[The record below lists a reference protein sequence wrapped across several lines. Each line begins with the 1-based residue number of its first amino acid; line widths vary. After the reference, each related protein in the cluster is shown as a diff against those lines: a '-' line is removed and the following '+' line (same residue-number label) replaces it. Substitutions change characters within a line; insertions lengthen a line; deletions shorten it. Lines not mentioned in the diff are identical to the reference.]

1 MSIAAPHKRDFASNA
16 RLPRIALLA
25 LAIGVLSTFAAFALL
40 SLIHLFTNL
49 FFFQRFSF
57 ADRSPALNTLGPWA
71 VAVPVAGGV
80 VVGLIARFGS
90 DKIRGHG
97 IPEAIEAIL
106 FGKSRMSP
114 KVAVLKPLASG
125 IVIGSGGP
133 FGAEGPIIMTG
144 GAIGSLIAQ
153 FVKVTAAERKTL
165 LVAGAT
171 AGMTAVFG
179 TPVAAVLLAVELLLF
194 EWRPRSFLPV
204 ALACAVAGF
213 ARAACFGVG
222 PLFPL
227 VTAPP
232 SAAALGSCALAG
244 LLSGA
249 LACGLSV
256 ALYKIEDGF
265 GKLPVHW
272 MWWPA
277 IGGLAVGIGGLIE
290 PRALG
295 VGYDVI
301 GDLLHGHIAL
311 QIALAILVVK
321 AVIWVIALGSG
332 TSGGVLAPLLML
344 GAGLGTLLG
353 PVLPGGEPAL
363 WPLVC
368 MAATLGATLGAP
380 LTAIVFAFG
389 LTHDANALLP
399 LLTATLVAHGF
410 ATVAMKRSIMTEKI
424 ARRGH
429 HIYREYGVD
438 PLERHYVDEVMTR
451 DVVTVDADLSI
462 GIARARYFGATQA
475 HRAYPVVRDGVLIG
489 LLDRATLDVGGDARA
504 GDASGGDMRVADMR
518 VADMRV
524 ADVRVADMRVADVRV
539 SDVLPRRA
547 PLFALADDT
556 CRLVA
561 TRLAVHQIERLPV
574 VADPETMRLAGIVS
588 RSDLVKPALRH
599 FDDEHKRER
608 FRRAH
613 PAAFVKRRFAPTRKA
628 G

>member
-1 MSIAAPHKRDFASNA
+1 MNHNTHKRDFSSNA
-16 RLPRIALLA
+16 RLPGISLLA
-25 LAIGVLSTFAAFALL
+25 AGIGALSTLAAFVLL

-49 FFFQRFSF
+49 FFFGAFSF
-57 ADRSPALNTLGPWA
+57 ADRSPAQNTLGAWVILIP
-71 VAVPVAGGV
+71 
-80 VVGLIARFGS
+80 VVGGLIVGLMARYGS
-90 DKIRGHG
+90 EKIRGHG

-114 KVAVLKPLASG
+114 KVAVLKPLSSG

-144 GAIGSLIAQ
+144 GALGSLIAQ
-153 FVKVTAAERKTL
+153 CVKVTAAERKTL
-165 LVAGAT
+165 LVAGAA

-213 ARAACFGVG
+213 ARAAFFGTG

-227 VTAPP
+227 ETAPP
-232 SAAALGSCALAG
+232 GALSLVSCVIAG

-249 LACGLSV
+249 LASGLSA
-256 ALYKIEDGF
+256 ALYKTEDLF
-265 GKLPVHW
+265 GKLPIHW

-277 IGGLAVGIGGLIE
+277 LGGLAVGIGGFIE

-301 GDLLHGHIAL
+301 GDLLHQHIIL
-311 QIALAILVVK
+311 QVAIAILGVK
-321 AVIWVIALGSG
+321 AVIWVVALGSG

-344 GAGLGTLLG
+344 GAGLGTVLG
-353 PVLPGGEPAL
+353 HVLPGGEPAL

-389 LTHDANALLP
+389 LTHDSNALLP
-399 LLTATLVAHGF
+399 LLAATLVAHGF
-410 ATVAMKRSIMTEKI
+410 ATVVMRRSIMTEKI
-424 ARRGH
+424 ARRGY

-438 PLERHYVDEVMTR
+438 PLERHYVDEVMSHSVETI
-451 DVVTVDADLSI
+451 DANLSVRE
-462 GIARARYFGATQA
+462 ALATFFGATQT
-475 HRAYPVVRDGVLIG
+475 HRAYPAVKDGVVAG
-489 LLDRATLDVGGDARA
+489 MLDRATLERFRA
-504 GDASGGDMRVADMR
+504 GSPAQSDNA
-518 VADMRV
+518 RV
-524 ADVRVADMRVADVRV
+524 ADVLRGSAPVVAL
-539 SDVLPRRA
+539 SDE
-547 PLFALADDT
+547 T

-561 TRLAVHQIERLPV
+561 TRLAVHGLERLPV
-574 VADPETMRLAGIVS
+574 VADRDSLCLIGIVS
-588 RSDLVKPALRH
+588 RSDLVKPSLAH
-599 FDDEHKRER
+599 FDEEHKRER
-608 FRRAH
+608 FRR
-613 PAAFVKRRFAPTRKA
+613 VTLSRGSKRFPPVRRA

>member
-1 MSIAAPHKRDFASNA
+1 
-16 RLPRIALLA
+16 
-25 LAIGVLSTFAAFALL
+25 
-40 SLIHLFTNL
+40 
-49 FFFQRFSF
+49 
-57 ADRSPALNTLGPWA
+57 
-71 VAVPVAGGV
+71 
-80 VVGLIARFGS
+80 
-90 DKIRGHG
+90 
-97 IPEAIEAIL
+97 
-106 FGKSRMSP
+106 
-114 KVAVLKPLASG
+114 
-125 IVIGSGGP
+125 
-133 FGAEGPIIMTG
+133 
-144 GAIGSLIAQ
+144 
-153 FVKVTAAERKTL
+153 
-165 LVAGAT
+165 
-171 AGMTAVFG
+171 
-179 TPVAAVLLAVELLLF
+179 
-194 EWRPRSFLPV
+194 
-204 ALACAVAGF
+204 
-213 ARAACFGVG
+213 
-222 PLFPL
+222 
-227 VTAPP
+227 
-232 SAAALGSCALAG
+232 ALAG

-504 GDASGGDMRVADMR
+504 GDASDGDMQ

-524 ADVRVADMRVADVRV
+524 ADVRVSDVRV

-547 PLFALADDT
+547 PLFALADET

>member
-1 MSIAAPHKRDFASNA
+1 MHLDDSHKRDFSANA
-16 RLPRIALLA
+16 RLPGISA
-25 LAIGVLSTFAAFALL
+25 LAAVIGALATLAAFVLL
-40 SLIHLFTNL
+40 SLIHWFTNL
-49 FFFQRFSF
+49 FFYGRFSF
-57 ADRSPALNTLGPWA
+57 ADHSPALNTLGPW
-71 VAVPVAGGV
+71 VIAVPAVG
-80 VVGLIARFGS
+80 GLIVGMMARFGS

-106 FGKSRMSP
+106 FGKSKMSP
-114 KVAVLKPLASG
+114 KVAVLKPLSSG

-144 GAIGSLIAQ
+144 GAIGSLLAQ
-153 FVKVTAAERKTL
+153 CVRLTSAERKTL
-165 LVAGAT
+165 LVAGAA

-213 ARAACFGVG
+213 ARAAFFGTE
-222 PLFPL
+222 PLFAMQ
-227 VTAPP
+227 TATPH
-232 SAAALGSCALAG
+232 ALALFSCVIAG

-249 LACGLSV
+249 LASGLSA
-256 ALYKIEDGF
+256 ALYKVEDLF
-265 GKLPVHW
+265 AHLPLHW
-272 MWWPA
+272 SWWPA
-277 IGGLAVGIGGLIE
+277 LGGIVVGIGGFIE

-301 GDLLHGHIAL
+301 GDLLHQHIIL
-311 QIALAILVVK
+311 QVAVAILVVK
-321 AVIWVIALGSG
+321 AVIWVVALGSG

-344 GAGLGTLLG
+344 GAGLGCVLS
-353 PVLPGGEPAL
+353 PVLPGSDPAL

-410 ATVAMKRSIMTEKI
+410 ATVVMKRSIMTEKI
-424 ARRGH
+424 ARRGY

-451 DVVTVDADLSI
+451 NVDTIDAAVSV
-462 GIARARYFGATQA
+462 RAALEQYFGATQTR
-475 HRAYPVVRDGVLIG
+475 RAWPVVRDGAVLG
-489 LLDRATLDVGGDARA
+489 VVDRAMLEAVRA
-504 GDASGGDMRVADMR
+504 SDASDALDQPLGALLALRTPDVA
-518 VADMRV
+518 V
-524 ADVRVADMRVADVRV
+524 
-539 SDVLPRRA
+539 PEE
-547 PLFALADDT
+547 T
-556 CRLVA
+556 CRQIA
-561 TRLAVHQIERLPV
+561 TRLAVHGLERLPV
-574 VADPETMRLAGIVS
+574 VSGRDTMRLVGIVS
-588 RSDLVKPALRH
+588 RSDLVKLSLSH
-599 FDDEHKRER
+599 FEEETKKER
-608 FRRAH
+608 FRRISIGNS
-613 PAAFVKRRFAPTRKA
+613 KRRFPPVRKV

>member
-1 MSIAAPHKRDFASNA
+1 MSHDTTKRDFAANA
-16 RLPRIALLA
+16 RLPGISA
-25 LAIGVLSTFAAFALL
+25 LAAVIGGISTCAAFVLL
-40 SLIHLFTNL
+40 GLIHLFTNL
-49 FFFQRFSF
+49 FFFGSFSF
-57 ADRSPALNTLGPWA
+57 ADRSPAHNTLGLW
-71 VAVPVAGGV
+71 VLVVPVTGGLI
-80 VVGLIARFGS
+80 VGLMARYGS
-90 DKIRGHG
+90 EKIRGHG

-114 KVAVLKPLASG
+114 KVAVLKPLSSG

-144 GAIGSLIAQ
+144 GALGSLIAQ
-153 FVKVTAAERKTL
+153 CVKLTSAERKTL
-165 LVAGAT
+165 LVAGAA

-213 ARAACFGVG
+213 ARVAFFGQG

-232 SAAALGSCALAG
+232 GGLSLVSCVIAG

-249 LACGLSV
+249 LASGLSA
-256 ALYKIEDGF
+256 ALYKTEDLF
-265 GKLPVHW
+265 GKLPIHW

-277 IGGLAVGIGGLIE
+277 IGGLVVGIGGYIE

-301 GDLLHGHIAL
+301 GDLLHQHVAL
-311 QIALAILVVK
+311 QIAVAILVVK
-321 AVIWVIALGSG
+321 AVIWVVALGSG

-344 GAGLGTLLG
+344 GAGLGTVLA

-368 MAATLGATLGAP
+368 MGATLGATLGAP

-389 LTHDANALLP
+389 LTHDTNALLP
-399 LLTATLVAHGF
+399 LLAATLVAHGF
-410 ATVAMKRSIMTEKI
+410 TTVVMKRSIMTEKI
-424 ARRGH
+424 ARRGY

-438 PLERHYVDEVMTR
+438 PLERHHVDEVMSR
-451 DVVTVDADLSI
+451 TVQTIDADLTVRE
-462 GIARARYFGATQA
+462 ALATFFGEKQG
-475 HRAYPVVRDGVLIG
+475 HRAYPAVRGEAVIG
-489 LLDRATLDVGGDARA
+489 MVDRAMLERDPASSVGDALR
-504 GDASGGDMRVADMR
+504 GGVPVVA
-518 VADMRV
+518 
-524 ADVRVADMRVADVRV
+524 
-539 SDVLPRRA
+539 LPGE
-547 PLFALADDT
+547 T

-561 TRLAVHQIERLPV
+561 TRLAVHGLERLPV
-574 VADPETMRLAGIVS
+574 VADQETRRLVGIVS
-588 RSDLVKPALRH
+588 RSDLVKPSLAH
-599 FDDEHKRER
+599 FDEEHKKER
-608 FRRAH
+608 FRRIH
-613 PAAFVKRRFAPTRKA
+613 PQGLRTRFSRMDRN

>member
-232 SAAALGSCALAG
+232 SAAALG
-244 LLSGA
+244 
-249 LACGLSV
+249 
-256 ALYKIEDGF
+256 
-265 GKLPVHW
+265 
-272 MWWPA
+272 
-277 IGGLAVGIGGLIE
+277 
-290 PRALG
+290 
-295 VGYDVI
+295 
-301 GDLLHGHIAL
+301 
-311 QIALAILVVK
+311 
-321 AVIWVIALGSG
+321 
-332 TSGGVLAPLLML
+332 
-344 GAGLGTLLG
+344 
-353 PVLPGGEPAL
+353 
-363 WPLVC
+363 
-368 MAATLGATLGAP
+368 
-380 LTAIVFAFG
+380 
-389 LTHDANALLP
+389 
-399 LLTATLVAHGF
+399 
-410 ATVAMKRSIMTEKI
+410 
-424 ARRGH
+424 
-429 HIYREYGVD
+429 
-438 PLERHYVDEVMTR
+438 
-451 DVVTVDADLSI
+451 
-462 GIARARYFGATQA
+462 
-475 HRAYPVVRDGVLIG
+475 
-489 LLDRATLDVGGDARA
+489 
-504 GDASGGDMRVADMR
+504 
-518 VADMRV
+518 
-524 ADVRVADMRVADVRV
+524 
-539 SDVLPRRA
+539 
-547 PLFALADDT
+547 
-556 CRLVA
+556 
-561 TRLAVHQIERLPV
+561 
-574 VADPETMRLAGIVS
+574 
-588 RSDLVKPALRH
+588 
-599 FDDEHKRER
+599 
-608 FRRAH
+608 
-613 PAAFVKRRFAPTRKA
+613 
-628 G
+628 

>member
-49 FFFQRFSF
+49 FFFQQLSF

-71 VAVPVAGGV
+71 AAVPVAGGIA
-80 VVGLIARFGS
+80 VGLIARFGS
-90 DKIRGHG
+90 EKIRGHG

-213 ARAACFGVG
+213 ARAAFFGVG
-222 PLFPL
+222 PLFP
-227 VTAPP
+227 VETAAPT
-232 SAAALGSCALAG
+232 AAALGSCALAG
-244 LLSGA
+244 FLSGA

-256 ALYKIEDGF
+256 ALYKTEDWF

-301 GDLLHGHIAL
+301 GDLLHGHIVL

-353 PVLPGGEPAL
+353 PALPGGEPAL

-389 LTHDANALLP
+389 LTHDTNALLP

-410 ATVAMKRSIMTEKI
+410 ATVVMKRSIMTEKI
-424 ARRGH
+424 ARRGY

-451 DVVTVDADLSI
+451 GAVTIDADLSADI
-462 GIARARYFGATQA
+462 VRARYFGATQA

-489 LLDRATLDVGGDARA
+489 MLDRATLDRGADAREGGTDDSDRQAGDARA
-504 GDASGGDMRVADMR
+504 AQTQAVNAQAADPRVIDM
-518 VADMRV
+518 
-524 ADVRVADMRVADVRV
+524 
-539 SDVLPRRA
+539 LPRRA
-547 PLFALADDT
+547 PLFSLTDET

-561 TRLAVHQIERLPV
+561 TRLAVHQLERLPV
-574 VADPETMRLAGIVS
+574 VADPDTMQLVGIVS

-613 PAAFVKRRFAPTRKA
+613 PAAFVKRRFAPARKA

>member
-1 MSIAAPHKRDFASNA
+1 MNPAHSHRRDYATNAA
-16 RLPRIALLA
+16 LPRVALLA
-25 LAIGVLSTFAAFALL
+25 AGIGMLSTVAAIVLL
-40 SLIHLFTNL
+40 NLIHLFTNL
-49 FFFQRFSF
+49 FFFQQWSF
-57 ADRSPALNTLGPWA
+57 AERSPAGHALGAW
-71 VAVPVAGGV
+71 VIVVPVLGGL

-90 DKIRGHG
+90 DRIRGHG

-114 KVAVLKPLASG
+114 KVAILKPLASG
-125 IVIGSGGP
+125 IAIGSGGP

-144 GAIGSLIAQ
+144 GALGSLTAQ
-153 FVKVTAAERKTL
+153 FFSVTAAERKTL

-213 ARAACFGVG
+213 ARTLYFGTG

-227 VTAPP
+227 ETAPP
-232 SAAALGSCALAG
+232 TALALGSCLIAG
-244 LLSGA
+244 VLSGA
-249 LACGLSV
+249 LASGLSA
-256 ALYKIEDGF
+256 ALYRIEDGF
-265 GKLPVHW
+265 AKLPVHW

-277 IGGLAVGIGGLIE
+277 LGGLVVGIGGWIA

-301 GDLLHGHIAL
+301 GDLLHQHLAL
-311 QIALAILVVK
+311 RIALAILVVK
-321 AVIWVIALGSG
+321 AVIWVFALGSG

-344 GAGLGTLLG
+344 GAGLGTLLA
-353 PVLPGGEPAL
+353 PWLPGGDPAL

-389 LTHDANALLP
+389 LTHDTQALLP
-399 LLTATLVAHGF
+399 LLTATLAAHGF
-410 ATVAMKRSIMTEKI
+410 ATAVMKRSIMTEKI

-438 PLERHYVDEVMTR
+438 PLERHDVAEVMTHAI
-451 DVVTVDADLSI
+451 TAIDADLSVND
-462 GIARARYFGATQA
+462 ARERFFGADQM
-475 HRAYPVVRDGVLIG
+475 HRAYPVQRVGVLLGMLERDGLMRACATLAPDARVSEALIG
-489 LLDRATLDVGGDARA
+489 TAPAYA
-504 GDASGGDMRVADMR
+504 
-518 VADMRV
+518 
-524 ADVRVADMRVADVRV
+524 
-539 SDVLPRRA
+539 LPA
-547 PLFALADDT
+547 ES

-561 TRLAVHQIERLPV
+561 TRLAVDGLERLPV
-574 VADPETMRLAGIVS
+574 VADAASMRLVGMVS
-588 RSDLVKPALRH
+588 RSDLVKPARLH
-599 FDDEHKRER
+599 FDDELKRER
-608 FRRAH
+608 LRAFAPGLMRRRAAT
-613 PAAFVKRRFAPTRKA
+613 PPDSGR